1 MLATQNCK
9 CLKQSLSIP
18 MKQNT
23 IKVNTSELA
32 SYKVRCPRLTAP
44 EIEPPM
50 PLLTD
55 RRLRRLACLCLVG
68 TMALASGRSARADT
82 DDEPARILSFENDSV
97 ATTVPGNGDVNPYG
111 VAFVPPS
118 FPRGGLLKPGDI
130 LVSNFN
136 DMANVQGTGTT
147 IVDVAQNDQ
156 TSLFFQGKAQLG
168 LSTGLAVL
176 KVGFVLVANCPTN
189 GATPLPMALPGSLL
203 LIDRFGKLSDSLG
216 LSGFIEGPWDFT
228 VQDKGYFVKVFISN
242 VLTGTVSRLDLSIAG
257 GKFLVLRKALVASGY
272 IHKPDPVT
280 FEVGPTGLVY
290 NAQHDILYVSSTG
303 DNEVFAVPDAGDRT
317 TPPPNGKGIVIYAD
331 NVHLHGALAMAQA
344 PNGHLLVSNSDGINA
359 DPSQPSEIVEF
370 TIKGQFIGELSVDA
384 TPGGAF
390 GLSLVGLNDNKI
402 RFAAVDDNAN
412 VLKLMTVN
420 VPDSLPTP

>member
-1 MLATQNCK
+1 MGL
-9 CLKQSLSIP
+9 
-18 MKQNT
+18 
-23 IKVNTSELA
+23 
-32 SYKVRCPRLTAP
+32 RL
-44 EIEPPM
+44 
-50 PLLTD
+50 
-55 RRLRRLACLCLVG
+55 C
-68 TMALASGRSARADT
+68 
-82 DDEPARILSFENDSV
+82 
-97 ATTVPGNGDVNPYG
+97 
-111 VAFVPPS
+111 PPS
-118 FPRGGLLKPGDI
+118 FPQGGLLKPGDI

-147 IVDVAQNDQ
+147 IVDVAQNNQ
-156 TSLFFQGKAQLG
+156 TSLFFQGKAPLG

-176 KVGFVLVANCPTN
+176 RLGFVLVANCPTN
-189 GATPLPMALPGSLL
+189 GATPVPMALPGSLL
-203 LIDRFGKLSDSLG
+203 LIDRFGKLSDTLG

-272 IHKPDPVT
+272 IHQANQVT

-290 NAQHDILYVSSTG
+290 DAQHEILYVASTG

-317 TPPPNGKGIVIYAD
+317 APLPDGQSKGTVIYAD
-331 NVHLHGALAMAQA
+331 SVHLHGALAMAQA
-344 PNGHLLVSNSDGINA
+344 PNGHLLVSNSDGVNA
-359 DPSQPSEIVEF
+359 DPNQPSEIVEF
-370 TIKGQFIGELSVDA
+370 TVKGRFIGELSVDA

-390 GLSLVGLNDNKI
+390 GLSLVRLNDDKV

-420 VPDSLPTP
+420 VPDSLSTP

>member
-1 MLATQNCK
+1 
-9 CLKQSLSIP
+9 

-23 IKVNTSELA
+23 INVNISELA
-32 SYKVRCPRLTAP
+32 NYKVRCPRLTAP

-55 RRLRRLACLCLVG
+55 RRLRRLAFLCLVG
-68 TMALASGRSARADT
+68 TMALAPDRYARADA
-82 DDEPARILSFENDSV
+82 DDGPVRILSFENDSV

-118 FPRGGLLKPGDI
+118 FPRGGLLKSGDI

-147 IVDVAQNDQ
+147 IVDVTQNNQ
-156 TSLFFQGKAQLG
+156 TSLFFQGKASLG

-290 NAQHDILYVSSTG
+290 DAQQDILYVASTG
-303 DNEVFAVPDAGDRT
+303 DNEVFAVPNAGDRT
-317 TPPPNGKGIVIYAD
+317 TPPPNGKGTVIYSD

-344 PNGHLLVSNSDGINA
+344 PSGHLLVSNSDGINA

-370 TIKGQFIGELSVDA
+370 TVKGQFIGELSVDA

-390 GLSLVGLNDNKI
+390 GLSLFGLNDDKI

>member
-1 MLATQNCK
+1 LAF
-9 CLKQSLSIP
+9 
-18 MKQNT
+18 
-23 IKVNTSELA
+23 
-32 SYKVRCPRLTAP
+32 
-44 EIEPPM
+44 
-50 PLLTD
+50 
-55 RRLRRLACLCLVG
+55 LCLVG
-68 TMALASGRSARADT
+68 TMALAPDRYARADA
-82 DDEPARILSFENDSV
+82 DDGPVRILSFENDSV

-111 VAFVPPS
+111 VAFVPLS

-147 IVDVAQNDQ
+147 IVDVAQNNQ
-156 TSLFFQGKAQLG
+156 TSLFFQGKASLG

-189 GATPLPMALPGSLL
+189 GATPPMALPGSLL

-290 NAQHDILYVSSTG
+290 DAQQDILYVASTG
-303 DNEVFAVPDAGDRT
+303 DNEVFAVPNAGDRT
-317 TPPPNGKGIVIYAD
+317 TPPPNGKGTVIYAD

-344 PNGHLLVSNSDGINA
+344 PSGHLLVSNSDGINA

-370 TIKGQFIGELSVDA
+370 TVKGQFIGELSVDA

-390 GLSLVGLNDNKI
+390 GLSLVGLNDDTI

-420 VPDSLPTP
+420 VPHSLPTP

>member
-1 MLATQNCK
+1 
-9 CLKQSLSIP
+9 

-23 IKVNTSELA
+23 IKVSAPELA
-32 SYKVRCPRLTAP
+32 NYKVRSPRVTAARIDP
-44 EIEPPM
+44 RIPIQ
-50 PLLTD
+50 TV
-55 RRLRRLACLCLVG
+55 RRLGRLACLCLVG
-68 TMALASGRSARADT
+68 TMALVLGRYARADA
-82 DDEPARILSFENDSV
+82 DDGPARILSFQNDSV
-97 ATTVPGNGDVNPYG
+97 ASTVPGNGDVNPYG
-111 VAFVPPS
+111 VAFVPPG
-118 FPRGGLLKPGDI
+118 FPGGGLLKPGEI

-136 DMANVQGTGTT
+136 DNANVQGTGTT
-147 IVDVAQNDQ
+147 IVDVAPNNQ
-156 TSLFFQGKAQLG
+156 TSLFFQGKAPLG

-176 KVGFVLVANCPTN
+176 KAGFVLVANCPTN

-203 LIDRFGKLSDSLG
+203 LIDRFGKLSDTLG

-228 VQDKGYFVKVFISN
+228 VQDKGYSLKVFISN

-272 IHKPDPVT
+272 IHRPDQVT

-290 NAQHDILYVSSTG
+290 DAQHDILYVASTG

-317 TPPPNGKGIVIYAD
+317 TPPPDGQSKGTVIYAD

-344 PNGHLLVSNSDGINA
+344 PNGNLLVSNSDGINA
-359 DPSQPSEIVEF
+359 DPNQPSEIVEF
-370 TIKGQFIGELSVDA
+370 TVKGQFIGELSVDA
-384 TPGGAF
+384 MPGGAF
-390 GLSLVGLNDNKI
+390 GLSLVQLNDDQV

-420 VPDSLPTP
+420 VPDSPSTP